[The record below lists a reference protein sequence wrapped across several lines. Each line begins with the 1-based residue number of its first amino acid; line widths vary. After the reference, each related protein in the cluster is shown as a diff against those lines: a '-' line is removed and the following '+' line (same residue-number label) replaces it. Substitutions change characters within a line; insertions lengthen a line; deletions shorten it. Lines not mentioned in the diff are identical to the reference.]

1 MRRICQPQVSIGTS
15 SLLDCDSS
23 AGHQPMHTA
32 ATCSSIESQATA
44 PLPPAPAEHLTN
56 SSQLWMRHL
65 QAMKAFVITNYLPL
79 AFLVALVWAMSWPE
93 PGKVVGSWQIRD
105 ARVVQAINN
114 FFVFLVSGLTL
125 RTKEIN
131 TAFKQWPGLV
141 YGLVAILAFTPC
153 LGFAAKRLNLTPS
166 EFNIG
171 LAIFCV
177 VPTTLGVGVALTAAA
192 RGNQAL
198 ALLLTVATN
207 LLGIITVPYELK
219 LILLGSNV
227 VSVDPSSLVVKLIF
241 TVLVPT
247 VLGKAACILS
257 SSLDAAVRRHKVALS
272 LFSHTNLALI
282 IWQTL
287 SGARNVLVAQP
298 FHRVMLVILASIV
311 MHLIYLAFNAIVVGV
326 FRFPVKEGIA
336 VLIMASQK
344 SAPIAVTV
352 ISYITPDIAQQGLF
366 SVPAIVGQLAQ
377 IFMGSLLI
385 RYLSRLVKDDQE

>member
-1 MRRICQPQVSIGTS
+1 MATITLERRDEPA
-15 SLLDCDSS
+15 L
-23 AGHQPMHTA
+23 APR
-32 ATCSSIESQATA
+32 IEAQRPVPLVQATQSA
-44 PLPPAPAEHLTN
+44 AAG
-56 SSQLWMRHL
+56 QLWVRRL
-65 QAMKAFVITNYLPL
+65 QAVKAFVITNYLPL
-79 AFLVALVWAMSWPE
+79 AFLVALVWALSWPQ
-93 PGKVVGSWQIRD
+93 PGKTVGSWQIKD
-105 ARVVQAINN
+105 VRVVQALNN

-125 RTKEIN
+125 RTKEIK
-131 TAFKQWPGLV
+131 TAFKQWPGLI

-153 LGFAAKRLNLTPS
+153 LGFAAKRLNLTPP

-192 RGNQAL
+192 KGNQAL

-207 LLGIITVPYELK
+207 LLGIVTVPYELK

-227 VSVDPSSLVVKLIF
+227 VSVDPGSLVVKLIF

-247 VLGKAACILS
+247 VIGKAACSLS

-287 SGARNVLVAQP
+287 SGARDVLVAQP
-298 FHRVMLVILASIV
+298 FHRVVLVILASVV
-311 MHLIYLAFNAIVVGV
+311 MHLIYLAFNAVVVGV

-344 SAPIAVTV
+344 SAPVAVTV
-352 ISYITPDIAQQGLF
+352 ISYITPDITQQGLF

-385 RYLSRLVKDDQE
+385 RYLSRLVKDDHE

>member
-1 MRRICQPQVSIGTS
+1 M
-15 SLLDCDSS
+15 
-23 AGHQPMHTA
+23 
-32 ATCSSIESQATA
+32 
-44 PLPPAPAEHLTN
+44 
-56 SSQLWMRHL
+56 
-65 QAMKAFVITNYLPL
+65 
-79 AFLVALVWAMSWPE
+79 VWALAWPE
-93 PGKVVGSWQIRD
+93 PGKVVGSWHVKDVRI
-105 ARVVQAINN
+105 VQALNN

-125 RTKEIN
+125 RTKDIK
-131 TAFKQWPGLV
+131 TAFKQWPGLI
-141 YGLVAILAFTPC
+141 YGLVTILAFTPC
-153 LGFAAKRLNLTPS
+153 LGLGAKRLNLTPP

-207 LLGIITVPYELK
+207 LLGIVTVPYELK

-241 TVLVPT
+241 TVLIPT
-247 VLGKAACILS
+247 LIGKAACSLS
-257 SSLDAAVRRHKVALS
+257 SSLQAAVGRHKAALS
-272 LFSHTNLALI
+272 MFSHTNLALI

-298 FHRVMLVILASIV
+298 FHRVALIILASV
-311 MHLIYLAFNAIVVGV
+311 AMHLIYLAFNAIVIGV

-377 IFMGSLLI
+377 IIMGSLLI
-385 RYLSRLVKDDQE
+385 RYLSRLVKHDPD

>member
-1 MRRICQPQVSIGTS
+1 MATLAITTEQSLSETSIQP
-15 SLLDCDSS
+15 SLH
-23 AGHQPMHTA
+23 G
-32 ATCSSIESQATA
+32 IESQRQGA
-44 PLPPAPAEHLTN
+44 LPPTPVQ
-56 SSQLWMRHL
+56 QLPTAASPQGWKRQLH
-65 QAMKAFVITNYLPL
+65 AARAFGITHYLPL
-79 AFLVALVWAMSWPE
+79 AFVVALIWALAWPE
-93 PGKVVGSWQIRD
+93 PGKVVGSWQVKDVRI
-105 ARVVQAINN
+105 VQALNN

-125 RTKEIN
+125 STKEIK
-131 TAFKQWPGLV
+131 TAFKQWPGLI
-141 YGLVAILAFTPC
+141 YGLVTILAFTPC
-153 LGFAAKRLNLTPS
+153 LGFGAKRLNLTPP

-177 VPTTLGVGVALTAAA
+177 VPTALGVGVALTAAA

-207 LLGIITVPYELK
+207 LLGIVTVPYELK
-219 LILLGSNV
+219 LILLGSSV
-227 VSVDPSSLVVKLIF
+227 VSVDPSNLG
-241 TVLVPT
+241 TV
-247 VLGKAACILS
+247 GRRKAALRCNFQTT
-257 SSLDAAVRRHKVALS
+257 VGRHKATLS
-272 LFSHTNLALI
+272 MFSHTNLALI

-298 FHRVMLVILASIV
+298 FHRVALIILASIV
-311 MHLIYLAFNAIVVGV
+311 MHLIYLAFNAIVIGV

-385 RYLSRLVKDDQE
+385 RYLSRLVKQDPD